1 MKVDMRWLWY
11 AVRDV
16 WWYAVRGVWCAAHRR
31 RGSLLAF
38 LLRVARCGLRC
49 VYAFWSGLRRTVAFC
64 LGVVVSVMS
73 KVPWDAHDEA
83 VAVVAMEEVCLW
95 LREATPALLGGT
107 TC

>member
-1 MKVDMRWLWY
+1 M
-11 AVRDV
+11 
-16 WWYAVRGVWCAAHRR
+16 
-31 RGSLLAF
+31 LAF
-38 LLRVARCGLRC
+38 LLRVARCGLR
-49 VYAFWSGLRRTVAFC
+49 WSGLRRTVAFC

-107 TC
+107 TG